1 MSTGLRF
8 TLEVD
13 GLPPDA
19 FAEVSFHLT
28 QSLSS
33 LFSLDLSL
41 VSQQFLSLEFAQ
53 VLDKMAYLTVWQG
66 DDVQRRV
73 KGVVTWFEL
82 GENDKNQMLYSMKVC
97 PPLWRTGLRQNF
109 RIFQNED
116 IESILATIL
125 KENGV
130 TEWSPLFSEP
140 HPSREFCV
148 QYGETDY
155 DFLCR
160 MAAEEGIFFYE
171 EHAQKSTDQSLV
183 LCDTVRY
190 LPESFEIPW
199 NPNTRTEVSTLCI
212 SQFRYSAQIRPSS
225 VVTKD
230 YTFKRP
236 GWAGR
241 FDQEG
246 QYQDYQRTQY
256 EVYDYPGRFKG
267 AHGQNFARWQMDG
280 WRNNAETS
288 RGMSRSPEIWP
299 GRRIVLTGHPQ
310 ANLNREWQ
318 VVASELHGEQPQA
331 VPGRQGAGT
340 ALENHFAVI
349 PADRTWRPQPLLKPL
364 VDGPQSAVV
373 TGPAGEEIFC
383 DEHGRVRVK
392 FNWDR
397 YNPADQDSSC
407 WIRVA
412 QAWAGT
418 GFGHLAIPR
427 VGQEVIVDFLNGD
440 PDQPII
446 MGRTYHQEN
455 RTPGSLPGT
464 KTQMTIRSKTYK
476 GSGFNELK
484 FDDATGKEQVYI
496 HAQKNMN
503 TEVLNNR
510 TTDVINNHAET
521 IGNNQ
526 MIAVTNNQI
535 QTVGVNQIETVGSNQ
550 IINVGSVQVETI
562 GLVRALTVGVAYQ
575 TTVGGI
581 MNTSV
586 ALMQSSQ
593 IGLHKSLRVGLGY
606 DVKVG
611 NNVTFTVGKTK
622 KDDTGQTAIYSAGE
636 HLELCCGKARLVLTK
651 DGQIFLNG
659 TKIHLQGKEQVNGD
673 SLLINWNCAASKSP
687 PKTPDEK
694 QDTPDMREY

>member
-1 MSTGLRF
+1 
-8 TLEVD
+8 
-13 GLPPDA
+13 
-19 FAEVSFHLT
+19 
-28 QSLSS
+28 
-33 LFSLDLSL
+33 
-41 VSQQFLSLEFAQ
+41 
-53 VLDKMAYLTVWQG
+53 
-66 DDVQRRV
+66 
-73 KGVVTWFEL
+73 
-82 GENDKNQMLYSMKVC
+82 
-97 PPLWRTGLRQNF
+97 
-109 RIFQNED
+109 
-116 IESILATIL
+116 
-125 KENGV
+125 
-130 TEWSPLFSEP
+130 
-140 HPSREFCV
+140 
-148 QYGETDY
+148 
-155 DFLCR
+155 
-160 MAAEEGIFFYE
+160 
-171 EHAQKSTDQSLV
+171 
-183 LCDTVRY
+183 
-190 LPESFEIPW
+190 
-199 NPNTRTEVSTLCI
+199 
-212 SQFRYSAQIRPSS
+212 
-225 VVTKD
+225 
-230 YTFKRP
+230 

-246 QYQDYQRTQY
+246 QHQDYQRTQY

-280 WRNNAETS
+280 WRNNAETA

-464 KTQMTIRSKTYK
+464 KTQMTIRSKTYM

-484 FDDATGKEQVYI
+484 FDDATGREQVYI
-496 HAQKNMN
+496 HAQKNMD
-503 TEVLNNR
+503 TEVLNDR
-510 TTDVINNHAET
+510 TTTVKHDHRET
-521 IGNNQ
+521 VKND
-526 MIAVTNNQI
+526 
-535 QTVGVNQIETVGSNQ
+535 QTVTIQEGNRLLTVEKGHKITGVLKGSLSEDVFQ
-550 IINVGSVQVETI
+550 DRGTIAGSVHVDAVNNGGEGDGIQAYTAIKEILLAVEESKI
-562 GLVRALTVGVAYQ
+562 ALTPDGIQLQVGESTVIRLSKDGI
-575 TTVGGI
+575 TIVGG
-581 MNTSV
+581 SV
-586 ALMQSSQ
+586 
-593 IGLHKSLRVGLGY
+593 
-606 DVKVG
+606 
-611 NNVTFTVGKTK
+611 F
-622 KDDTGQTAIYSAGE
+622 
-636 HLELCCGKARLVLTK
+636 
-651 DGQIFLNG
+651 
-659 TKIHLQGKEQVNGD
+659 
-673 SLLINWNCAASKSP
+673 IN
-687 PKTPDEK
+687 
-694 QDTPDMREY
+694 

>member
-1 MSTGLRF
+1 
-8 TLEVD
+8 
-13 GLPPDA
+13 
-19 FAEVSFHLT
+19 
-28 QSLSS
+28 
-33 LFSLDLSL
+33 
-41 VSQQFLSLEFAQ
+41 
-53 VLDKMAYLTVWQG
+53 
-66 DDVQRRV
+66 
-73 KGVVTWFEL
+73 
-82 GENDKNQMLYSMKVC
+82 
-97 PPLWRTGLRQNF
+97 
-109 RIFQNED
+109 
-116 IESILATIL
+116 
-125 KENGV
+125 
-130 TEWSPLFSEP
+130 
-140 HPSREFCV
+140 
-148 QYGETDY
+148 
-155 DFLCR
+155 

-171 EHAQKSTDQSLV
+171 EHAYKSTDQSLV
-183 LCDTVRY
+183 LCDTVRH

-246 QYQDYQRTQY
+246 QHQDYQRTQY

-267 AHGQNFARWQMDG
+267 AHGQNFARWQMEG
-280 WRNNAETS
+280 WRNNAETA

-331 VPGRQGAGT
+331 VPGRRGAGT

-349 PADRTWRPQPLLKPL
+349 PADRTWRPQPRLKPL

-373 TGPAGEEIFC
+373 TGPEGEEIFC

-418 GFGHLAIPR
+418 GFGNLAIPR

-464 KTQMTIRSKTYK
+464 KTQMTIRSKTYM

-484 FDDATGKEQVYI
+484 FDDATGREQVYI
-496 HAQKNMN
+496 HAQKNMD
-503 TEVLNNR
+503 TEVLNDR
-510 TTDVINNHAET
+510 TTTVKHDHRET
-521 IGNNQ
+521 VKND
-526 MIAVTNNQI
+526 
-535 QTVGVNQIETVGSNQ
+535 QTVTIQEGNRLLTVEKGHKITGVLKGSLSEDVFQ
-550 IINVGSVQVETI
+550 DRGTIAGSVHVDAVNNGGEGNGIQAYTAIKEIMLAVEESKI
-562 GLVRALTVGVAYQ
+562 ALTPDGIQLQVGESTVIRLSKDGI
-575 TTVGGI
+575 TIVGG
-581 MNTSV
+581 SV
-586 ALMQSSQ
+586 
-593 IGLHKSLRVGLGY
+593 
-606 DVKVG
+606 
-611 NNVTFTVGKTK
+611 F
-622 KDDTGQTAIYSAGE
+622 
-636 HLELCCGKARLVLTK
+636 
-651 DGQIFLNG
+651 
-659 TKIHLQGKEQVNGD
+659 
-673 SLLINWNCAASKSP
+673 IN
-687 PKTPDEK
+687 
-694 QDTPDMREY
+694 

>member
-1 MSTGLRF
+1 
-8 TLEVD
+8 
-13 GLPPDA
+13 
-19 FAEVSFHLT
+19 
-28 QSLSS
+28 
-33 LFSLDLSL
+33 
-41 VSQQFLSLEFAQ
+41 
-53 VLDKMAYLTVWQG
+53 
-66 DDVQRRV
+66 
-73 KGVVTWFEL
+73 
-82 GENDKNQMLYSMKVC
+82 
-97 PPLWRTGLRQNF
+97 
-109 RIFQNED
+109 
-116 IESILATIL
+116 
-125 KENGV
+125 
-130 TEWSPLFSEP
+130 
-140 HPSREFCV
+140 
-148 QYGETDY
+148 
-155 DFLCR
+155 
-160 MAAEEGIFFYE
+160 
-171 EHAQKSTDQSLV
+171 QSLV
-183 LCDTVRY
+183 LCDTVRH

-241 FDQEG
+241 FEQEG
-246 QYQDYQRTQY
+246 QHQDYQRTQY
-256 EVYDYPGRFKG
+256 EVYDYPGRFKS

-280 WRNNAETS
+280 WRNNAETA

-310 ANLNREWQ
+310 ANLNREGQ

-464 KTQMTIRSKTYK
+464 KTQMTIRSKTYM

-484 FDDATGKEQVYI
+484 FDDATGREQVYI
-496 HAQKNMN
+496 HAQKNMD
-503 TEVLNNR
+503 TEVLNDR
-510 TTDVINNHAET
+510 TTTVKHDHRET
-521 IGNNQ
+521 VKND
-526 MIAVTNNQI
+526 
-535 QTVGVNQIETVGSNQ
+535 QTVTIQEGNRLLTVEKGHKITGVLKGSLSEDVFQ
-550 IINVGSVQVETI
+550 DRGTIAGSVHVDAVNNGGEGDGIQAYTAIKEILLAVEESKI
-562 GLVRALTVGVAYQ
+562 ALTPDGIQLQVGESTVIRLSKDGI
-575 TTVGGI
+575 TIVGG
-581 MNTSV
+581 SV
-586 ALMQSSQ
+586 
-593 IGLHKSLRVGLGY
+593 
-606 DVKVG
+606 
-611 NNVTFTVGKTK
+611 F
-622 KDDTGQTAIYSAGE
+622 
-636 HLELCCGKARLVLTK
+636 
-651 DGQIFLNG
+651 
-659 TKIHLQGKEQVNGD
+659 
-673 SLLINWNCAASKSP
+673 IN
-687 PKTPDEK
+687 
-694 QDTPDMREY
+694 

>member
-1 MSTGLRF
+1 
-8 TLEVD
+8 
-13 GLPPDA
+13 
-19 FAEVSFHLT
+19 
-28 QSLSS
+28 
-33 LFSLDLSL
+33 
-41 VSQQFLSLEFAQ
+41 
-53 VLDKMAYLTVWQG
+53 
-66 DDVQRRV
+66 
-73 KGVVTWFEL
+73 
-82 GENDKNQMLYSMKVC
+82 
-97 PPLWRTGLRQNF
+97 
-109 RIFQNED
+109 
-116 IESILATIL
+116 
-125 KENGV
+125 
-130 TEWSPLFSEP
+130 
-140 HPSREFCV
+140 
-148 QYGETDY
+148 
-155 DFLCR
+155 
-160 MAAEEGIFFYE
+160 AAEESIFFYE
-171 EHAQKSTDQSLV
+171 EHAYKSTDQSLV
-183 LCDTVRY
+183 LCDTVRH

-241 FDQEG
+241 FEQEG
-246 QYQDYQRTQY
+246 QHQDYQRTQY
-256 EVYDYPGRFKG
+256 EVYDYPGRFKS

-280 WRNNAETS
+280 WRNNAETA

-383 DEHGRVRVK
+383 DEHGRVRVR

-464 KTQMTIRSKTYK
+464 KTQMTIRSKTYM

-484 FDDATGKEQVYI
+484 FDDATGREQVYI
-496 HAQKNMN
+496 HAQKNMD
-503 TEVLNNR
+503 TEVLNDR
-510 TTDVINNHAET
+510 TTTVKHDHRET
-521 IGNNQ
+521 VKND
-526 MIAVTNNQI
+526 
-535 QTVGVNQIETVGSNQ
+535 QTVTIQEGNRLLTVEKGHKITGVLKGSLSEDVFQ
-550 IINVGSVQVETI
+550 DRGTIAGSVHVDAVNNGGEGDGIQAYTAIKEILLAVEESKI
-562 GLVRALTVGVAYQ
+562 ALTPDGIQLQVGESTVIRLSKDGI
-575 TTVGGI
+575 TIVGG
-581 MNTSV
+581 SV
-586 ALMQSSQ
+586 
-593 IGLHKSLRVGLGY
+593 
-606 DVKVG
+606 
-611 NNVTFTVGKTK
+611 F
-622 KDDTGQTAIYSAGE
+622 
-636 HLELCCGKARLVLTK
+636 
-651 DGQIFLNG
+651 
-659 TKIHLQGKEQVNGD
+659 
-673 SLLINWNCAASKSP
+673 IN
-687 PKTPDEK
+687 
-694 QDTPDMREY
+694 

>member
-1 MSTGLRF
+1 
-8 TLEVD
+8 
-13 GLPPDA
+13 
-19 FAEVSFHLT
+19 
-28 QSLSS
+28 
-33 LFSLDLSL
+33 
-41 VSQQFLSLEFAQ
+41 
-53 VLDKMAYLTVWQG
+53 
-66 DDVQRRV
+66 
-73 KGVVTWFEL
+73 
-82 GENDKNQMLYSMKVC
+82 
-97 PPLWRTGLRQNF
+97 
-109 RIFQNED
+109 
-116 IESILATIL
+116 
-125 KENGV
+125 
-130 TEWSPLFSEP
+130 
-140 HPSREFCV
+140 
-148 QYGETDY
+148 
-155 DFLCR
+155 LCR

-171 EHAQKSTDQSLV
+171 EHAYKSTDQSLV
-183 LCDTVRY
+183 LCDTVRH

-241 FDQEG
+241 FEQEG
-246 QYQDYQRTQY
+246 QHQDYQRTQY
-256 EVYDYPGRFKG
+256 EVYDYPGRFKS

-280 WRNNAETS
+280 WRNNAETA

-464 KTQMTIRSKTYK
+464 KTQMTIRSKTYM

-484 FDDATGKEQVYI
+484 FDDATVREQVYI
-496 HAQKNMN
+496 HAQKNMDTLVLQWTRYGDAFTQPEQRALLFKRAAAAQQAGLKLIVGLN
-503 TEVLNNR
+503 ADPEFFMHQKQSSAALESYLNRLLAADLQQARLWSAAPGVTPDGWYISAEIDDLNWRSEAARQPLLTWLNNEQR
-510 TTDVINNHAET
+510 LISDVSAKPVYISSFFA
-521 IGNNQ
+521 GNMSPDGYRQ
-526 MIAVTNNQI
+526 LLEHVKAT
-535 QTVGVNQIETVGSNQ
+535 GVNVWVQDGSG
-550 IINVGSVQVETI
+550 VDK
-562 GLVRALTVGVAYQ
+562 LTAEQRERYLQ
-575 TTVGGI
+575 A
-581 MNTSV
+581 S
-586 ALMQSSQ
+586 ADCQSSAPASG
-593 IGLHKSLRVGLGY
+593 IVYELFVAGKGKTFTAKPKPDAEIASLLAKRSSCGKDTLYFSLRYLPVAHG
-606 DVKVG
+606 
-611 NNVTFTVGKTK
+611 
-622 KDDTGQTAIYSAGE
+622 I
-636 HLELCCGKARLVLTK
+636 LE
-651 DGQIFLNG
+651 
-659 TKIHLQGKEQVNGD
+659 
-673 SLLINWNCAASKSP
+673 
-687 PKTPDEK
+687 
-694 QDTPDMREY
+694 Y

>member
-19 FAEVSFHLT
+19 FAVVSFHLT

-280 WRNNAETS
+280 WRNNAETA

-318 VVASELHGEQPQA
+318 VVASELHGEQ
-331 VPGRQGAGT
+331 
-340 ALENHFAVI
+340 
-349 PADRTWRPQPLLKPL
+349 PQPLLKPL